1 MLLGNYSVHYKS
13 PGKWRSGGAT
23 GQGMD
28 RAAFNQAGSQRGRY
42 LGEAGLYRQSAFPDG
57 YGPGT
62 ALVIQQVAGGI
73 ASFTTITGTG
83 AVSAANLAG
92 GLNAEA
98 TIAGAGLIADAAAG
112 LIVPASATIAGTGGL
127 SGDIVGV
134 LDAVASL
141 SGSGSLAATIQAP
154 ASIVAALAGA
164 ATLSL
169 DITATGALSA
179 TIEIGAQGELTPAGL
194 AAALLD
200 GADAIETGLTLRQA
214 LRIIAAATAGKV
226 SGGGTTTITFR
237 SAEADDTDR
246 IVATVDSNG
255 NRTAITLDLD

>member
-1 MLLGNYSVHYKS
+1 MSKGNTTENDVLEHLFK
-13 PGKWRSGGAT
+13 A
-23 GQGMD
+23 
-28 RAAFNQAGSQRGRY
+28 
-42 LGEAGLYRQSAFPDG
+42 
-57 YGPGT
+57 T
-62 ALVIQQVAGGI
+62 AL
-73 ASFTTITGTG
+73 SW
-83 AVSAANLAG
+83 AANANLYIALHTGDPGEG
-92 GLNAEA
+92 GNQTTSEA
-98 TIAGAGLIADAAAG
+98 TYTSYARVADAAAG

-134 LDAVASL
+134 LDAVAAL

-154 ASIVAALAGA
+154 AAIVAALAGA

-169 DITATGALSA
+169 DITATGAISA

>member
-1 MLLGNYSVHYKS
+1 MH
-13 PGKWRSGGAT
+13 RRH
-23 GQGMD
+23 QH
-28 RAAFNQAGSQRGRY
+28 
-42 LGEAGLYRQSAFPDG
+42 
-57 YGPGT
+57 
-62 ALVIQQVAGGI
+62 
-73 ASFTTITGTG
+73 
-83 AVSAANLAG
+83 
-92 GLNAEA
+92 
-98 TIAGAGLIADAAAG
+98 
-112 LIVPASATIAGTGGL
+112 
-127 SGDIVGV
+127 
-134 LDAVASL
+134 
-141 SGSGSLAATIQAP
+141 QAP

-169 DITATGALSA
+169 DITATGAISA